1 MIEFNEKRPAG
12 ERRGDKRLSPQI
24 EEKILRA
31 IGRLDYGSVEVIV
44 HDGKVVQI
52 ECREKMRLSCDEPDR
67 KSVPRQI
74 SQTG

>member
-1 MIEFNEKRPAG
+1 MTEFDAKRPAG
-12 ERRGDKRLSPQI
+12 DGRGEKRLAREI
-24 EEKILRA
+24 EQKILRA

-52 ECREKMRLSCDEPDR
+52 ECREKMRVACDEPSR
-67 KSVPRQI
+67 SVPRQI